1 MNHKPTWEH
10 PYTPPEKYQKR
21 VAYFSMEFG
30 IDHIFKI
37 YSGGLGYLAGSHMR
51 SAYDLKQNMIGIG
64 MLWKY
69 GYYDQMRDPN
79 SDMKVLW
86 RERYYTF
93 LKKTDLL
100 IPITI
105 HGKTVKVQ
113 PWYLPPE
120 VFGTIPMYFLTT
132 DIEEENDYLSQTIT
146 HRLYDN
152 NAPARIAQSMVLGLG
167 GIKLVEEL
175 GGADIYHM
183 NEAHALPLAFHLY
196 NKSGDV
202 NKVREQVVF
211 TTHTPERA
219 GNEER
224 DIHLLDKMGFFSGV
238 AVDEVRDIT
247 DTHGDNFGYTP
258 AALSL
263 SKRANGVSQL
273 HAEVSNDMWSGVKKR
288 PEIIGITNAQNQ
300 KFWQDA
306 ELKAALDADDDDAMW
321 ARKRQMKEE
330 LFRFVA
336 DQTGNLLDPDALTIV
351 WARRFAAYKRADLIM
366 RNLSA
371 FYELLS
377 QTKYP
382 VQIIWAGKPYPL
394 DDYAVDLFNRLRQMT
409 HLSTTATIVTG
420 YEMDL
425 SALLKKGS
433 DVWLNTPRRPREA
446 SGTSGMTAAMNGSVN
461 LTVNDGWIPEF
472 GKHGHNAYVIPEADL
487 TQSIDAQDDHDYEHL
502 MRILNEELL
511 PTYYDNPK
519 EWMKIVKN
527 GMRDVHPF
535 FDSNRMADEYY
546 TRLFNWE
553 SVPALN
559 GA

>member
-1 MNHKPTWEH
+1 MKSNPTWEH
-10 PYTPPEKYQKR
+10 PYTAPEVYSKR

-30 IDHIFKI
+30 IDHIFRI

-51 SAYDLKQNMIGIG
+51 SAHDLKQNMIGIG

-93 LKKTDLL
+93 LQKTDML
-100 IPITI
+100 IPVNI
-105 HGKTVKVQ
+105 HGNIVKVQ
-113 PWYLPPE
+113 PWYLDPKI
-120 VFGTIPMYFLTT
+120 FGTIPMYFLTT
-132 DIEEENDYLSQTIT
+132 DIEGENDYLSQTIT

-152 NAPARIAQSMVLGLG
+152 NAPARIAQSMVLGIG
-167 GIKLVEEL
+167 GIKLVEAL

-196 NKSGDV
+196 KELGDV
-202 NKVREQVVF
+202 HKVREKVVF
-211 TTHTPERA
+211 TTHTPEKA

-224 DIHLLDKMGFFSGV
+224 DINLLSKMGFFSDV
-238 AVDEVRDIT
+238 PLEDVRKIT
-247 DTHGDNFGYTP
+247 HTSGNNFGYTP
-258 AALSL
+258 AALTL

-273 HAEVSNDMWSGVKKR
+273 HAKVSNEMWAGVQDR

-300 KFWQDA
+300 KYWQDSN
-306 ELKAALDADDDDAMW
+306 LKVALDADDDQAIM
-321 ARKRQMKEE
+321 ARKREMKED

-336 DQTGNLLDPDALTIV
+336 DQTGNLFDPDVLTIV

-382 VQIIWAGKPYPL
+382 IQIIWAGKPYPL

-409 HLSTTATIVTG
+409 HLSKTATIVTG

-472 GKHGHNAYVIPEADL
+472 GKHGVNSFVIPEADL
-487 TQSIDAQDDHDYEHL
+487 NQSIDAQDDHDYEHL
-502 MRILNEELL
+502 MRIINEEML
-511 PTYYDNPK
+511 PMYYDHPEK
-519 EWMKIVKN
+519 WAEVVKN
-527 GMRDVHPF
+527 GMKDVVPF

-546 TRLFNWE
+546 TRLFNVKY
-553 SVPALN
+553 VPNLSKA
-559 GA
+559 